1 MATAYCYGRVSTRKQ
16 VDKMTKED
24 QERACLAY
32 YEDKLEPLGL
42 EYGGF
47 VFDEAESGGKAF
59 SERRNGRPLYH
70 SLKRGDCIVCYEYE
84 RLVRDTDDW
93 VPTRKDLKTRGV
105 AIHFVHDAFA
115 SVASPSTKKF
125 GVDVM
130 VAAAT
135 LMREQLSE
143 KQIERNREK
152 REAGVPVS
160 HVAAPGWKI
169 VGTGL
174 SRRYRVDQKER
185 DMIEYMQTLADAGM
199 SPADIAFHMSRRS
212 VRQRWQ
218 PKRWRGFTEERA
230 VRWALRARLCGYPQ
244 HITSRKDF
252 EKAWRLRQVTV
263 DPRLL
268 TAVSQ

>member
-1 MATAYCYGRVSTRKQ
+1 MATAYLYGRVSTRKQ
-16 VDKMTKED
+16 IDKMTRED
-24 QERACLAY
+24 QERACREY

-42 EYGGF
+42 EFGGF
-47 VFDEAESGGKAF
+47 TFDEAESGGKAF
-59 SERRNGRPLYH
+59 SERKHGRNLYH
-70 SLKRGDCIVCYEYE
+70 SLQRGDCIVCYEYE

-115 SVASPSTKKF
+115 SVTSPSTKKF

-152 REAGVPVS
+152 RGAGIPVG

-169 VGTGL
+169 VGEGA
-174 SRRYRVDQKER
+174 RRAYRVDHNER
-185 DMIEYMQTLADAGM
+185 AMIDYMQELRDEGM
-199 SPADIAFHMSRRS
+199 SCATIAFHMRRQS
-212 VRQRWQ
+212 VKDKWN
-218 PKRWRGFTEERA
+218 PKRWRGMTDERH
-230 VRWALRARLCGYPQ
+230 VRWALRARANGYPQ
-244 HITSRKDF
+244 DITSLKDF
-252 EKAWRLRQVTV
+252 ERAWRQGRFKGG
-263 DPRLL
+263 RL
-268 TAVSQ
+268 VSA

>member
-42 EYGGF
+42 TYGGF

-59 SERRNGRPLYH
+59 SERRNGRLLYH
-70 SLKRGDCIVCYEYE
+70 RLQRGDCIVCYEYE

-93 VPTRKDLKTRGV
+93 VPTRKDLKNRGV

-115 SVASPSTKKF
+115 SVSSPSTKKF

-174 SRRYRVDQKER
+174 SRRYRVDEKER
-185 DMIEYMQTLADAGM
+185 AMIDYMQSLHEEGM
-199 SPADIAFHMSRRS
+199 SPADIAFHMSKRS

-218 PKRWRGFTEERA
+218 PKRWRGFTEERTA
-230 VRWALRARLCGYPQ
+230 RWALRARECGYPQ
-244 HITSRKDF
+244 DITSRRQF
-252 EKAWRLRQVTV
+252 ERAWRLGLVKANRQ
-263 DPRLL
+263 PLIAASR
-268 TAVSQ
+268 